1 MVMDWME
8 GESLSARIQRVGPMS
23 LDEVRRLLVPC
34 MRGMHAAHAAG
45 LVHRDLNPTNILVC
59 QPDGHSPEIAK
70 VLDFSVVHFPSAE
83 AAAVA
88 AMSKSFGSPDF
99 LSPEQRFGLPA
110 DHRADVY
117 AFGAILYQALSGRP
131 PIAAT
136 TFDQRLVFNTPL
148 LPAGVGELR
157 AAGTLLTRALAPE
170 LSERFQTLALLAD
183 ALEACGRAP
192 RRVIAAQE
200 NTPPPVEVAVPRAAR
215 ESFVPRAAVEPASA
229 PGRGPRSARSAK
241 WFYAAAGVTALATV
255 GAWLYEERSS
265 SDTEVI
271 ASFEAVASVSP
282 VAAPPKPSATPEYP
296 AIEVHVPPPSAAP
309 APAST
314 PAQPSAPARVGSAP
328 EVVRLPLKQ
337 SPAPDANTRRPKQRA
352 NPWHEFANVPLAPP
366 ATAQPSS
373 SDDRMSM
380 DLF

>member
-1 MVMDWME
+1 MPEATALPRPGDVLADRYLIESVVGFGPMSVIFAARHQLTGKRCAIKLLLPEEMGPNALLSSSEQRRLVGQFRHPNVLEVHDVVEAAGSLCMVMDWME

-59 QPDGHSPEIAK
+59 QPSGHSPEIAK

-148 LPAGVGELR
+148 LPAGVAELR

-170 LSERFQTLALLAD
+170 LSERFQTLAGLAD

-192 RRVIAAQE
+192 R
-200 NTPPPVEVAVPRAAR
+200 
-215 ESFVPRAAVEPASA
+215 
-229 PGRGPRSARSAK
+229 
-241 WFYAAAGVTALATV
+241 
-255 GAWLYEERSS
+255 
-265 SDTEVI
+265 
-271 ASFEAVASVSP
+271 
-282 VAAPPKPSATPEYP
+282 
-296 AIEVHVPPPSAAP
+296 
-309 APAST
+309 
-314 PAQPSAPARVGSAP
+314 
-328 EVVRLPLKQ
+328 
-337 SPAPDANTRRPKQRA
+337 
-352 NPWHEFANVPLAPP
+352 
-366 ATAQPSS
+366 
-373 SDDRMSM
+373 
-380 DLF
+380 